1 MTEVGLERSVADYV
15 VYYPEEFYT
24 RSEAASLLGVS
35 IKEVKRLIDGD
46 ELKSKRNKIRGSDT
60 ASYLVSHGELGF
72 ERLRTFGYKG
82 SNRDIAFDVK
92 SDVDFFPGCLSL
104 DELITIAVNQGIR
117 VPDLNGDRREAKL
130 ALTAILAIAEAE
142 NKQANF
148 KQILDYCSEKLPYLY
163 VARKMRTK
171 LSGLLNKQLKEEGLI
186 IKRNGTYYL
195 NR

>member
-1 MTEVGLERSVADYV
+1 M
-15 VYYPEEFYT
+15 
-24 RSEAASLLGVS
+24 
-35 IKEVKRLIDGD
+35 
-46 ELKSKRNKIRGSDT
+46 
-60 ASYLVSHGELGF
+60 
-72 ERLRTFGYKG
+72 
-82 SNRDIAFDVK
+82 
-92 SDVDFFPGCLSL
+92 

-163 VARKMRTK
+163 VDRKMRTK